1 MSKIGFP
8 GSPSNGREHNWTGR
22 RRKRKFTFNSSQSR
36 WNIVSG
42 QRTNTG
48 PIIDDAVDVTE
59 FNDATGLVK
68 GFRGIA
74 KTVPTY
80 AGLPTGTDNPP
91 VELKKGDFYFVTGAN
106 ELYMWTG
113 EDVAGPV
120 STTSW
125 YGDRAFGGGTG
136 GDVSSSG
143 AYTDIFQFDITTT
156 GNASDFGNLIM
167 SNEAGAGGALSNA
180 TTGLIA
186 GGPRNANRVTD
197 IEYITI
203 ATPGDAQD
211 FGDLIEANSVVSG
224 IHSGSY
230 GFFVGGD
237 TANGKTDRIQ
247 TVVVDTP
254 GTATNFGTL
263 NTPKYGN
270 GLVTNGSR
278 VVQGGGGATADF
290 DIEYWSNASP
300 GNSQDFG
307 DFVGGKREAPTGAS
321 AGDRGIFMGGT
332 VGDHTSIEYISIG
345 TTGNATSF
353 GNLAQHPDGGGYAA
367 YFSGSANNATRAT
380 NFGGVVSGGSED
392 IEYIT
397 MDTPGN
403 STDFGNLTRR
413 CYYNYG
419 GSGNAS

>member
-8 GSPSNGREHNWTGR
+8 SNPNNGRSYTWRSRRRFNFDSARGGWAASGGNFESDVPALNSNTSIADFNDSTGLATKLTGKAQVYNTYTDLPTEAYTGTFAYTTDTNKLYIWTGADPVPP
-22 RRKRKFTFNSSQSR
+22 
-36 WNIVSG
+36 IV
-42 QRTNTG
+42 
-48 PIIDDAVDVTE
+48 P
-59 FNDATGLVK
+59 
-68 GFRGIA
+68 
-74 KTVPTY
+74 
-80 AGLPTGTDNPP
+80 
-91 VELKKGDFYFVTGAN
+91 
-106 ELYMWTG
+106 
-113 EDVAGPV
+113 
-120 STTSW
+120 W
-125 YGDRAFGGGTG
+125 YGDRAFGGGSG
-136 GDVSSSG
+136 GDVSSSN
-143 AYTDIFQFDITTT
+143 AYKDIFQFDITTT

-186 GGPRNANRVTD
+186 GGPRSANRVTD
-197 IEYITI
+197 IEYVTI

-211 FGDLIEANSVVSG
+211 FGDLIEANSIVSG

-270 GLVTNGSR
+270 GLVTDGSR
-278 VVQGGGGATADF
+278 IVQGGGGATADF

-307 DFVGGKREAPTGAS
+307 DFVAGKREVPTGAS

-332 VGDHTSIEYISIG
+332 VGDYTSIEYISIG
-345 TTGNATSF
+345 TQGNATSF

-367 YFSGSANNATRAT
+367 FFSGSANNATRAT
-380 NFGGVVSGGSED
+380 NFGGIVGGGSED